1 MARIQIVLHR
11 SIYPRNIGMCARAM
25 ANMGLARLILVDPR
39 CEINHEAR
47 QGAVHAQDILI
58 QATIYE
64 SHEEFLAAE
73 GEGIRIALSGRESN
87 RLREPLLIDELMES
101 LEQDREHVIH
111 SPETATYLI
120 FGPEDDGLSD
130 AEMELCNYVCK
141 LPTFGEITSLNLS
154 HAVLMACYIVRKSI
168 LGSGQGGTAA
178 PVPQPLSY
186 PSPVIREWLQAL
198 GFDVSSPK
206 VNIEKT
212 LNRILLSRC
221 PDPEELR
228 ILNTVI
234 HQTVR
239 KLKKD

>member
-1 MARIQIVLHR
+1 MNRIQVVLYR
-11 SIYPRNIGMCARAM
+11 SIYPRNVGMCARAM
-25 ANMGLARLILVDPR
+25 ANMGLSRLILVDPK
-39 CEINHEAR
+39 CEINHETR
-47 QGAVHAQDILI
+47 QGAVHAQDILNH
-58 QATIYE
+58 AVTYR

-87 RLREPLLIDELMES
+87 RMREPLVLDGLLNS
-101 LEQDREHVIH
+101 LEKDREHVIH
-111 SPETATYLI
+111 SPETMIYLI

-130 AEMELCNYVCK
+130 AEMELCSFVCK

-154 HAVLMACYIVRKSI
+154 HAVLLACYIVRES
-168 LGSGQGGTAA
+168 LSAFEQAGPT
-178 PVPQPLSY
+178 PNPMPLSY
-186 PSPVIREWLQAL
+186 PSPIIREWLQAL

-221 PDPEELR
+221 PDPEDLR

-239 KLKKD
+239 KLKKN